1 MVKPTFR
8 LFFALWPEATCR
20 IELAAAQCVLQANI
34 PARWIKPENLHM
46 TLAFL
51 GDVEVKA
58 RDGLAAMAKKI
69 QSQNFELLLD
79 RVEYWRK
86 PQVICLTPTAHS
98 PILEQLANDLATG
111 LRNEGY
117 SLEKRPWHAHL
128 TLARRAAYLSAEA
141 RLENP
146 IFWKST
152 DFVLAASTRD
162 ALGSTYTV
170 LESWPLSQA
179 NPLRADNQNFSI
191 TVENTLLKL

>member
-58 RDGLAAMAKKI
+58 RDGLTTVAKKI
-69 QSQNFELLLD
+69 QSQNFELLFD
-79 RVEYWRK
+79 RIEHWRK
-86 PQVICLTPTAHS
+86 PQVICHTPTANS
-98 PILEQLANDLATG
+98 TILEQLVADLTYE
-111 LRNEGY
+111 LREAGY
-117 SLEKRPWHAHL
+117 SLEKRPYRAHL
-128 TLARRAAYLSAEA
+128 TLARRAAYLPAEA

-146 IFWKST
+146 ILWKST

-170 LESWPLSQA
+170 LESWPLGDS
-179 NPLRADNQNFSI
+179 F
-191 TVENTLLKL
+191 

>member
-1 MVKPTFR
+1 MDKPAQR
-8 LFFALWPEATCR
+8 LFFALWPEETCR

-34 PARWIKPENLHM
+34 PVRWVKPENLHM

-51 GDVEVKA
+51 GDVEVKV
-58 RDGLAAMAKKI
+58 RDRLAAVANKI

-79 RVEYWRK
+79 RVEHWRK

-98 PILEQLANDLATG
+98 PILEQLANDLVSG

-117 SLEKRPWHAHL
+117 ALEKRPYRAHL
-128 TLARRAAYLSAEA
+128 TLARRAAYLPAEA

-146 IFWKST
+146 ILWKST
-152 DFVLAASTRD
+152 AFVLAASTRD

-170 LESWPLSQA
+170 LESWPLGDS
-179 NPLRADNQNFSI
+179 
-191 TVENTLLKL
+191 